1 MNIHVNT
8 GTVDSPL
15 GGGGEFLQMDID
27 VDYLILLTNGSAS
40 VADGQPIPSTTQ
52 LNQAGL
58 VLTGVEQ
65 TCSKYFI
72 ADNSANL
79 LKQLDNMGAGNK
91 RYVVAFDFTESA
103 TATEP
108 VLEAWD
114 DITMDSVDS
123 ICLGDGTPSSSWIA
137 GICTTDASPTPGWPG
152 SRLAGDT
159 SSHYLLLNSGNGAL
173 VAPKTLYAQLKVVVP
188 ATEINGGNEQ
198 PIMVVKYTTVA

>member
-1 MNIHVNT
+1 MNIHLNT

-15 GGGGEFLQMDID
+15 GGGGEFLLMD
-27 VDYLILLTNGSAS
+27 VDVDSLILLTNGSVS

-72 ADNSANL
+72 ADNSTNL

-91 RYVVAFDFTESA
+91 RYVVAFDFTEA
-103 TATEP
+103 NTATEP
-108 VLEAWD
+108 VLEVWD

-123 ICLGDGTPSSSWIA
+123 IVLGDGTPSSSWIA
-137 GICTTDASPTPGWPG
+137 GICTTDASPGVGWSG

-159 SSHYLLLNSGNGAL
+159 SNHYLLLNSGNGAL

-188 ATEINGGNEQ
+188 ATEVNGGNEQ
-198 PIMVVKYTTVA
+198 PILVVKYTTV